1 MGKPLEMYVLIF
13 LQSMVQ
19 IRARNVGFTTK
30 ILFRFFC
37 ILSLG
42 ALVAESPQEGA
53 IVQLVVWDK
62 SGPQIYM
69 APPHPP
75 TPSKR
80 NAFYEI
86 PKVLYK

>member
-53 IVQLVVWDK
+53 IVYDYICNF
-62 SGPQIYM
+62 SCTCY
-69 APPHPP
+69 H
-75 TPSKR
+75 
-80 NAFYEI
+80 N
-86 PKVLYK
+86 

>member
-19 IRARNVGFTTK
+19 IRARDVGFTTK

-42 ALVAESPQEGA
+42 ALVVESPQEGA
-53 IVQLVVWDK
+53 MKAV
-62 SGPQIYM
+62 
-69 APPHPP
+69 
-75 TPSKR
+75 
-80 NAFYEI
+80 
-86 PKVLYK
+86 

>member
-53 IVQLVVWDK
+53 
-62 SGPQIYM
+62 M
-69 APPHPP
+69 
-75 TPSKR
+75 KR
-80 NAFYEI
+80 GKRGSSVCF
-86 PKVLYK
+86 

>member
-1 MGKPLEMYVLIF
+1 MGKPLEMYEFIF

-53 IVQLVVWDK
+53 IK
-62 SGPQIYM
+62 IYGQI
-69 APPHPP
+69 HW
-75 TPSKR
+75 TPFSNLDINHRRKDP
-80 NAFYEI
+80 YH
-86 PKVLYK
+86 

>member
-53 IVQLVVWDK
+53 IDWYAACPFGFFWYGFAGRV
-62 SGPQIYM
+62 GP
-69 APPHPP
+69 
-75 TPSKR
+75 
-80 NAFYEI
+80 FW
-86 PKVLYK
+86 

>member
-53 IVQLVVWDK
+53 IQQKWEMIL
-62 SGPQIYM
+62 SGRVGLRQSF
-69 APPHPP
+69 H
-75 TPSKR
+75 SFCRSDGFK
-80 NAFYEI
+80 
-86 PKVLYK
+86 

>member
-53 IVQLVVWDK
+53 IWHRAAAIARRQAESKTQVRK
-62 SGPQIYM
+62 RSESTSG
-69 APPHPP
+69 AA
-75 TPSKR
+75 K
-80 NAFYEI
+80 
-86 PKVLYK
+86 

>member
-53 IVQLVVWDK
+53 ID
-62 SGPQIYM
+62 
-69 APPHPP
+69 
-75 TPSKR
+75 
-80 NAFYEI
+80 YEI
-86 PKVLYK
+86 VIQKLYKK

>member
-19 IRARNVGFTTK
+19 IRAWNVGFTTK

-53 IVQLVVWDK
+53 
-62 SGPQIYM
+62 M
-69 APPHPP
+69 
-75 TPSKR
+75 
-80 NAFYEI
+80 
-86 PKVLYK
+86 

>member
-53 IVQLVVWDK
+53 ILWLGVCT
-62 SGPQIYM
+62 SR
-69 APPHPP
+69 PHMEQFMHHLTFFFNP
-75 TPSKR
+75 
-80 NAFYEI
+80 EI
-86 PKVLYK
+86 

>member
-1 MGKPLEMYVLIF
+1 MGKPLEMYVLIL

-19 IRARNVGFTTK
+19 IRAQNVGFTTK

-53 IVQLVVWDK
+53 MYQDEFNICGGWTDHIFIFL
-62 SGPQIYM
+62 GFRIY
-69 APPHPP
+69 
-75 TPSKR
+75 
-80 NAFYEI
+80 
-86 PKVLYK
+86 